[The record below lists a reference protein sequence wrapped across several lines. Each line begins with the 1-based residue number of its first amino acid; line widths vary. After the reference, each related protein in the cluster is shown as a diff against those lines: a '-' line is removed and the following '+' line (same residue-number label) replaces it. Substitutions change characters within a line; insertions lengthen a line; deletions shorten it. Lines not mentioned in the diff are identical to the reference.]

1 MQSDGFRLHIHSI
14 NAFAC
19 LPVGGAMNVGK
30 GRFLPAH
37 LLAVHDIDIA
47 LQGLQYT
54 TS

>member
-1 MQSDGFRLHIHSI
+1 MQSDGSRLHIHSI
-14 NAFAC
+14 NAFTC
-19 LPVGGAMNVGK
+19 VPVGGHERWQ

-47 LQGLQYT
+47 LKGLQHT